1 MLRRSRVCC
10 LFLLALVC
18 APLLV
23 AQEIPKRVEQAEEKA
38 WNEVYWK
45 WANFALLA
53 GVLGYFIYKKSGA
66 YFRSRTEGIRK
77 SIEEADRL
85 RREADQRL
93 AEIERRLDGLQAEIE
108 GLGANARAEMAA
120 ENERLR
126 QETAAG
132 LEKLRRQAESELAGV
147 VLAARKEVQAHAAAL
162 AVELAAVKI
171 RALMTPRAD
180 DALISSVLET
190 LEKTSRPSPKE
201 LN

>member
-1 MLRRSRVCC
+1 MLRRSRVCF
-10 LFLLALVC
+10 LLLALVC
-18 APLLV
+18 VPLLA
-23 AQEIPKRVEQAEEKA
+23 AQETHKSGEQAHEKA
-38 WNEVYWK
+38 SNDIYWK
-45 WANFALLA
+45 WANFAVLA
-53 GVLGYFIYKKSGA
+53 GALGYFIYKKSGA
-66 YFRSRTEGIRK
+66 VFHSRTQGIRK

-93 AEIERRLDGLQAEIE
+93 AEIERRLNGLEAEIE

-180 DALISSVLET
+180 DALITSVLDT
-190 LEKTSRPSPKE
+190 LEKTSRTSPKE